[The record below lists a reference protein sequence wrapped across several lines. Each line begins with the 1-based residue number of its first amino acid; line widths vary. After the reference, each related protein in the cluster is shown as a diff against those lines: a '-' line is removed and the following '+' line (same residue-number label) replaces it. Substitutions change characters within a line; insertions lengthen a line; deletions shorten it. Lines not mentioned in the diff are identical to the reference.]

1 MFMSLILFNN
11 SMRRW
16 LIVLAI
22 IHLTGCMPHTPSDGG
37 IATIALSSDPE
48 TLSPLFATGT
58 NSSAVIYFL
67 YPDLVEYDFNE
78 ITGRDTNLPSLANSW
93 TISDDYSTVTY
104 HLHTHAHWQDGKKI
118 TAHDFAY
125 TYRLYFDP
133 QIGSARRT
141 RSDIVQTRDD
151 GSIDWENVIRTPDD
165 STIVFH
171 FKKNTPHHRM
181 TEWAQ
186 QTPIP
191 KHVLD
196 TIPPSR
202 IRTSWFNQK
211 PVSGKHFILERWERK
226 QNLILKRNSEWTIPD
241 KAHLDQIVFRIIP
254 DMTTRLIELQS
265 GRVDVVEGVNP
276 SDAAELRKQSRFRIE
291 RQSGRRVEFVG
302 WNHIDPS
309 PYISSGTIKPHKFF
323 SDQRVRKALS
333 YAIHRAEIT
342 QNWCGE
348 YGQIAS
354 GPVSPVFRWA
364 YNDQLPEMTYD
375 PDSARII
382 LQSAG
387 WADHDG
393 DGILDNNGKPFQ
405 FTLTTNTGNPRR
417 EFIAQKIQSDLLRI
431 GIKIEIQMLETA
443 AFNAALR
450 ERKLDAFIT
459 GYSVNMNLDLQPQF
473 GSDLKKNTFNASG
486 YQSAE
491 ADSLLNVIYNAA
503 DRYSVA
509 DAYRALQS
517 VIYRDQPVTFLFWYD
532 NLTVFN
538 NRVRGTHADIY
549 SPYHRFWEW
558 YIEENP

>member
-1 MFMSLILFNN
+1 
-11 SMRRW
+11 MRRW
-16 LIVLAI
+16 LIILVI
-22 IHLTGCMPHTPSDGG
+22 IHLMGCVPHTPSDGG
-37 IATIALSSDPE
+37 ITTIALSSDPE
-48 TLSPLFATGT
+48 TLNPLFATGT

-78 ITGRDTNLPSLANSW
+78 TTGRDTILPSLAKSW
-93 TISDDYSTVTY
+93 TISDDHSTLTY
-104 HLHTHAHWQDGKKI
+104 HLHTHAHWHDGKKI
-118 TAHDFAY
+118 TAQDFAY
-125 TYRLYFDP
+125 TYRLCFDP

-141 RSDIVQTRDD
+141 RIDIVQTRDD

-165 STIVFH
+165 STIVFY
-171 FKKNTPHHRM
+171 FKKNTPRHRM

-186 QTPIP
+186 QTPVP

-196 TIPPSR
+196 TIPSSR
-202 IRTSWFNQK
+202 LRTSWFNQK
-211 PVSGKHFILERWERK
+211 PVSGKHFTLERWERK
-226 QNLILKRNSEWTIPD
+226 QNLILKRNSEWTIPG

-265 GRVDVVEGVNP
+265 GRVDVVEGINP
-276 SDAAELRKQSRFRIE
+276 SDAAELCKQSRFRIE

-309 PYISSGTIKPHKFF
+309 SYISSGTIKPHKLF
-323 SDQRVRKALS
+323 SDQQVRKALS

-342 QNWCGE
+342 QSWCGE
-348 YGQIAS
+348 YGQTAS
-354 GPVSPVFRWA
+354 GPVSPVFLWA

-387 WADHDG
+387 WTDHDG
-393 DGILDNNGKPFQ
+393 DGILDKNGKPFQ

-417 EFIAQKIQSDLLRI
+417 EFIAQKIQSDLLRV

-459 GYSVNMNLDLQPQF
+459 GYSVNMSLDLQPQF

-491 ADSLLNVIYNAA
+491 ADSLLNVIANAA